1 MLTLGS
7 QFLVRVGGEW
17 NGRRRRD
24 GSAVVRVGG
33 EGNGSEEKRSQKG
46 AAGSVDKEGVAGSF
60 VRVWERRGEGSR
72 WCGSL
77 EKGAVAET
85 LIGMRDERLEGDER
99 DERESLNERNNYQ
112 KGLLARSFLFRC
124 KMINVGSFR

>member
-1 MLTLGS
+1 MLTLGRC
-7 QFLVRVGGEW
+7 L
-17 NGRRRRD
+17 
-24 GSAVVRVGG
+24 VRVGG
-33 EGNGSEEKRSQKG
+33 EGNGRRRRDRGSAARRRRSGRRNPAKG
-46 AAGSVDKEGVAGSF
+46 SRGCGSADKEGAAGSF

-72 WCGSL
+72 WCGSV

-85 LIGMRDERLEGDER
+85 LIGMRERDERLEGDER